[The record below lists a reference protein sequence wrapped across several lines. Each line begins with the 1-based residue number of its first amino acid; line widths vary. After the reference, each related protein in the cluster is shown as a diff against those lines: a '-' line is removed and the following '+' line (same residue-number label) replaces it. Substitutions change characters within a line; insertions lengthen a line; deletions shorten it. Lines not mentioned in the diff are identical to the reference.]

1 MTRRPVIPRA
11 LAIQDIEDAL
21 AYYLSQASERIAL
34 RFVDELERAYA
45 HLARFPESGSS
56 RYAYEL
62 RLAGLHA
69 WPMHTC
75 PYVIFHITAGD
86 HIDVWRILH
95 ASRDIPA
102 WLSSQ
107 E

>member
-1 MTRRPVIPRA
+1 MIRPVIPRA

-21 AYYLSQASERIAL
+21 AYYLSQGSERVAL

-62 RLAGLHA
+62 QIPGLHA
-69 WPMHTC
+69 WPMRTY
-75 PYVIFHITAGD
+75 PYMIFYMPAGD

-95 ASRDIPA
+95 ASRNIPA